1 MARKAPVTAFT
12 SDRGSRYLFLN
23 GSGVRDAYS
32 RWAGNHKATD
42 LPQSLAN
49 FAKVALIRRAVD
61 GPIELAVKP
70 SATSAYTTIRIDGAG
85 AAWALHDML
94 QDSGMRSGVCGIVR
108 NAVLGER
115 IPDVE
120 KQFDDLFAILKR
132 DQEQDQEQEQ
142 EQEQP
147 KPQPKPQERRPDAER
162 APQGAPNGAGLL
174 DAFGDF
180 GKAINGAIVTV
191 VERAIAD
198 LPKGGNAVTVTVP
211 GYTPVTLPDGEV
223 MHEEFPAL
231 LLRCTAQKPKDRNVL
246 LVGARGSGKT
256 HAAEQ
261 VARSLGLA
269 FDAVSMSGGTTERA
283 FWGTT
288 TIRDG
293 NMVWKPSRFVEMFR
307 AGGVFLIDELDKAD
321 PTVVTA
327 LNMATSNG
335 YICPV
340 DSDERI
346 VRHDQFIVV
355 AGANAL
361 ASDRAYTGSTRL
373 DASSLDRFAIM
384 RWDYSPAITA
394 RVAAECGDA
403 RAADWIVRLTDA
415 MRARIESKGWRG
427 EVEWGTRTVARVA
440 SWIRAGQS
448 RAQAVAMET
457 GAMAPN
463 VRAELEQVARSTV

>member
-23 GSGVRDAYS
+23 GSGVRDAYNK
-32 RWAGNHKATD
+32 WAQERAG
-42 LPQSLAN
+42 LGFPQSLAN
-49 FAKVALIRRAVD
+49 FAKVALLRRH
-61 GPIELAVKP
+61 GSGTIELVVKP
-70 SATSAYTTIRIDGAG
+70 SATSAYSTIRVGAG
-85 AAWALHDML
+85 ADNAGTALRDLLMS
-94 QDSGMRSGVCGIVR
+94 DGGMAPGVAAMVR
-108 NAVLGER
+108 CAVLER
-115 IPDVE
+115 GDEVLAP
-120 KQFDDLFAILKR
+120 FDDLFATLSAEA
-132 DQEQDQEQEQ
+132 QEEP
-142 EQEQP
+142 QEQP
-147 KPQPKPQERRPDAER
+147 KRQERRPDVER

-211 GYTPVTLPDGEV
+211 GYNAVTLPDGEV

-463 VRAELEQVARSTV
+463 VRAELEQVARSVA

>member
-32 RWAGNHKATD
+32 RWANNHKATD

-70 SATSAYTTIRIDGAG
+70 SATSAYATIRLDGAG

-94 QDSGMRSGVCGIVR
+94 HDSGMRPDVCGMAR

-115 IPDVE
+115 IADVE
-120 KQFDDLFAILKR
+120 MAFDRLFVTLKR
-132 DQEQDQEQEQ
+132 DQEQEP

-147 KPQPKPQERRPDAER
+147 KPQPKPQERRSDAER
-162 APQGAPNGAGLL
+162 APQGAPNGTGLL

-198 LPKGGNAVTVTVP
+198 LPKGGSAVTVTVP

-293 NMVWKPSRFVEMFR
+293 NMAWKPSRFVEMFR
-307 AGGVFLIDELDKAD
+307 TGGVFLIDELDKAD

-384 RWDYSPAITA
+384 RWDYSAAITA

-403 RAADWIVRLTDA
+403 RTADWIVRLTDA
-415 MRARIESKGWRG
+415 MRARIEAKGWRG

-448 RAQAVAMET
+448 RTQAVTMET
-457 GAMAPN
+457 GAMPQN
-463 VRAELEQVARSTV
+463 VRAELEQVARSVA

>member
-23 GSGVRDAYS
+23 GSGVRDAYNK
-32 RWAGNHKATD
+32 WAQERAGFGF
-42 LPQSLAN
+42 PQSLAN
-49 FAKVALIRRAVD
+49 FAKIALLRRHGN
-61 GPIELAVKP
+61 GPIELVVKP
-70 SATSAYTTIRIDGAG
+70 SATSAYSTIRIGAG
-85 AAWALHDML
+85 ADNAAAALRDL
-94 QDSGMRSGVCGIVR
+94 LISDGGIVPGVAAMAR
-108 NAVLGER
+108 SAVLGQVDEYEA
-115 IPDVE
+115 P
-120 KQFDDLFAILKR
+120 FDSIFATLSAEA
-132 DQEQDQEQEQ
+132 QEEP
-142 EQEQP
+142 QEQP
-147 KPQPKPQERRPDAER
+147 KRQERRPDVER

-211 GYTPVTLPDGEV
+211 GYTAITLPDGEV

-463 VRAELEQVARSTV
+463 VRAELEQVARSVA

>member
-23 GSGVRDAYS
+23 GAPVRDAYS
-32 RWAGNHKATD
+32 KWAAEHPG
-42 LPQSLAN
+42 LGFPQSLAN
-49 FAKVALIRRAVD
+49 FAKIALLRRLEGHTLGA
-61 GPIELAVKP
+61 IELVVKP
-70 SATSAYTTIRIDGAG
+70 SATSAYVRIKAPCP
-85 AAWALHDML
+85 AAADALRDLLMGEG
-94 QDSGMRSGVCGIVR
+94 GMTPGVAAMARS
-108 NAVLGER
+108 ASLGER
-115 IPDVE
+115 DEYEAPFNSIFETLTSEAQQQP
-120 KQFDDLFAILKR
+120 
-132 DQEQDQEQEQ
+132 
-142 EQEQP
+142 QEQP
-147 KPQPKPQERRPDAER
+147 KPQQRRPDAER

-198 LPKGGNAVTVTVP
+198 LPKGGGAVTVTVP
-211 GYTPVTLPDGEV
+211 GYTPVTMPDGEV
-223 MHEEFPAL
+223 MHEEFPSL

-246 LVGARGSGKT
+246 LIGARGSGKT

-307 AGGVFLIDELDKAD
+307 TGGVFLIDELDKAD

-346 VRHDQFIVV
+346 VRHDQFIVI

-384 RWDYSPAITA
+384 RWDYSAAITA

-403 RAADWIVRLTDA
+403 RTADWIVRLTDA

-457 GAMAPN
+457 SAMPQN
-463 VRAELEQVARSTV
+463 VRAELEQVARSVA